1 MKSLFI
7 KEKLMLNRSEKLYY
21 EAEQKIR
28 DFPSEWF
35 TFCKKYDIIHPTK
48 NDEVDFLMWI
58 KYGEQ
63 SA

>member
-1 MKSLFI
+1 
-7 KEKLMLNRSEKLYY
+7 MLNRSEKLYY